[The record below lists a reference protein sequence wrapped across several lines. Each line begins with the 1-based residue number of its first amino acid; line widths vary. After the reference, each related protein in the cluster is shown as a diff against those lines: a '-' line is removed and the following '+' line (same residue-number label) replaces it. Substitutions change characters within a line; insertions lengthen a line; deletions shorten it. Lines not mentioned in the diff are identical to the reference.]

1 MIFNR
6 VRFDRPGV
14 VNLPRGS
21 FLASRETIVQSRPSR
36 SRSRRPPSEDYINS
50 ASRVPQVANWALA
63 SVCFFPDVLDRTTGM
78 INAWNAT
85 WDHEKT
91 NFSAHLPERI
101 SMGPTT
107 PRAVARGEG
116 RHRES
121 TEGGAQEERAT
132 CVCTLV
138 HRKFRGIHVDGP
150 NGRPTECCNLAP
162 APFLSILFLGPPP
175 SRLFFFDKSPRDFSR

>member
-21 FLASRETIVQSRPSR
+21 FLASRETIVQSRPSQ

-50 ASRVPQVANWALA
+50 ASRIPQVANWALA

-85 WDHEKT
+85 CDHEKT
-91 NFSAHLPERI
+91 IFSSHLCRTDFD
-101 SMGPTT
+101 GPC
-107 PRAVARGEG
+107 A
-116 RHRES
+116 S
-121 TEGGAQEERAT
+121 SGGARRGAASKKHGRREEARMVASK
-132 CVCTLV
+132 LRV
-138 HRKFRGIHVDGP
+138 HAGTPKILWDPRGWPKWSAKWSVAILRRSRFFLFSFSV
-150 NGRPTECCNLAP
+150 PTD
-162 APFLSILFLGPPP
+162 
-175 SRLFFFDKSPRDFSR
+175 FFDKSPRDFSR